1 MSVAHD
7 HRDIEIVCIDVDG
20 TLVGA
25 RGEVSDA
32 VWRAADD
39 ARTRGVHLV
48 LCSGR
53 PAFGVTRTYAERL
66 DANGWHVF
74 QNGAS
79 VMDLGS
85 GDTRSRAIPPALVS
99 MLVERSRQLQRPL
112 ELYTDAT
119 YAVELDTPRT
129 RAHAALLG
137 VPFERRDL
145 RSLREPVVRAQ
156 WLVSHAEAEQVLAE
170 PHDGLT
176 LSHSLSPVMPD
187 ASFINVTPDGV
198 DKAFAV
204 RLVAE
209 TYGVPLERVMMVGDS
224 ANDISTMRIV
234 GMAVA
239 MGNAEPGVRDVA
251 TTHVATVDEDGL
263 AEALALTTVETSS

>member
-1 MSVAHD
+1 MI
-7 HRDIEIVCIDVDG
+7 RLVCIDVDG
-20 TLVGA
+20 TLVGSS
-25 RGEVSDA
+25 GTVSDV

-39 ARTRGVHLV
+39 ARSRGVRLV

-53 PAFGVTRTYAERL
+53 PAFGVTRRYAERL
-66 DANGWHVF
+66 DAHGWHVF

-79 VMDLGS
+79 VINLGS
-85 GDTRSRAIPPALVS
+85 GETRSHAIPPALVAT
-99 MLVERSRQLQRPL
+99 LVERSRKLRRPL

-129 RAHAALLG
+129 RAHAGLLG
-137 VPFERRDL
+137 VPFTPRSLD
-145 RSLREPVVRAQ
+145 SLREPVVRAQ

-187 ASFINVTPDGV
+187 SSFVNVTPEGV
-198 DKAFAV
+198 DKASAV
-204 RLVAE
+204 RIVAE
-209 TYGVPLERVMMVGDS
+209 AYGMPLERIMMVGDS
-224 ANDISTMRIV
+224 ANDLSTMRIV

-239 MGNAEPGVRDVA
+239 MGNAEPDVRAVA
-251 TTHVATVDEDGL
+251 TTHVASVDEDGL
-263 AEALALTTVETSS
+263 AEALALTTVETHR

>member
-1 MSVAHD
+1 
-7 HRDIEIVCIDVDG
+7 
-20 TLVGA
+20 
-25 RGEVSDA
+25 VSDA